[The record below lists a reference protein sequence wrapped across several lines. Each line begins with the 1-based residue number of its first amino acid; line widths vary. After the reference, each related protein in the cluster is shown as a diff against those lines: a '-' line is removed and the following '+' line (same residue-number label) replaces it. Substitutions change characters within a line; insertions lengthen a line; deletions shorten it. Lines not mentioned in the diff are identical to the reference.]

1 MRIRSARLLLIPL
14 SMCCFGI
21 SNADSV
27 EDKPQSTA
35 DTPLVKKISPHQY
48 QIGIISLNKE
58 TREIC
63 IPAQTN
69 ITKPESVI
77 EYLLVHSNG
86 EKIHESLLTTA
97 ADPTHIN
104 IALKLLNYRESQE
117 LFRLRN
123 PDGFFTDQYPTVAE
137 DIKKAARFSI
147 QITWQDGTLEK
158 TIPVTDWIYNEA
170 TQKPMV
176 SAPWIYNGSYIYEK
190 AFNAKL
196 TGSIITIYPN
206 EGAIANYSGDD
217 RNDDTLWSPAKSTP
231 EEGTPVKVTLKP
243 WDAVP

>member
-1 MRIRSARLLLIPL
+1 
-14 SMCCFGI
+14 MCCFGI

-104 IALKLLNYRESQE
+104 IALK
-117 LFRLRN
+117 
-123 PDGFFTDQYPTVAE
+123 
-137 DIKKAARFSI
+137 
-147 QITWQDGTLEK
+147 
-158 TIPVTDWIYNEA
+158 
-170 TQKPMV
+170 
-176 SAPWIYNGSYIYEK
+176 
-190 AFNAKL
+190 
-196 TGSIITIYPN
+196 
-206 EGAIANYSGDD
+206 
-217 RNDDTLWSPAKSTP
+217 
-231 EEGTPVKVTLKP
+231 
-243 WDAVP
+243 